1 MNRVKLNYKLEKKG
15 PKKYAPIKSTHKK
28 NQCSEN
34 NEDDYYKEDQI
45 LDLNQ
50 EEDYTINEYYLY
62 NDISM
67 KSIQGLLKF
76 IKNAE
81 KRWKLFLLETSDIME
96 NATPKPLKIFI
107 NSNGGDIFAAIP
119 LIDAITNCS
128 IPIYTFVEGMAASAA
143 SLISMMGHKRF
154 ITKNS
159 FMLIHELRTGV
170 QGTYSD
176 IMDEKEN
183 CDKLMDVIKKIY
195 LEKTNGNLENDTL
208 EKILK
213 RDIILTSEECKN
225 YGLVDEII

>member
-1 MNRVKLNYKLEKKG
+1 MY
-15 PKKYAPIKSTHKK
+15 H
-28 NQCSEN
+28 
-34 NEDDYYKEDQI
+34 D
-45 LDLNQ
+45 
-50 EEDYTINEYYLY
+50 
-62 NDISM
+62 
-67 KSIQGLLKF
+67 
-76 IKNAE
+76 
-81 KRWKLFLLETSDIME
+81 
-96 NATPKPLKIFI
+96 LKIFI
-107 NSNGGDIFAAIP
+107 NSNGGDVFAAIP

-128 IPIYTFVEGMAASAA
+128 VPIHTFVEGMAASAA
-143 SLISMMGHKRF
+143 SLLSMMGHKRF

-195 LEKTNGNLENDTL
+195 LEKTKGNLESDTL

>member
-1 MNRVKLNYKLEKKG
+1 
-15 PKKYAPIKSTHKK
+15 
-28 NQCSEN
+28 
-34 NEDDYYKEDQI
+34 
-45 LDLNQ
+45 
-50 EEDYTINEYYLY
+50 
-62 NDISM
+62 
-67 KSIQGLLKF
+67 
-76 IKNAE
+76 
-81 KRWKLFLLETSDIME
+81 
-96 NATPKPLKIFI
+96 
-107 NSNGGDIFAAIP
+107 
-119 LIDAITNCS
+119 
-128 IPIYTFVEGMAASAA
+128 MAASAA

-195 LEKTNGNLENDTL
+195 LEKTKGNLENDTL